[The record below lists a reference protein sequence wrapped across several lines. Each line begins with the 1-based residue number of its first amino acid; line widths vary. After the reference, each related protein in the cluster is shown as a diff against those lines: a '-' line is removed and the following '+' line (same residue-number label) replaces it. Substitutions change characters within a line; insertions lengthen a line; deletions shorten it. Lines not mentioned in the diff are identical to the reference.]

1 MTQPR
6 DEFNLHRRAFL
17 GQYAGSLGGLALA
30 SLLGSANNRYA
41 FGNEPAPV
49 AGAPKKPKAKSV
61 ICLFQHGG
69 PSQMDLFDP
78 KPALEKWH
86 GMPYP
91 GELDVHFT
99 KQAGNL
105 LASPF
110 KFKKQ
115 GQAGI
120 EISEILPH
128 TAEVIDDLLLVR
140 SMKTFTVD
148 HEAALRLIHNGKA
161 QLGRPTWGSW
171 VIYSLGSENQ
181 DLPSYVVLGDPD
193 GLPIDGVRN
202 WTSGWLPALY
212 QGTPFLSGPSPVLNL
227 KSPEGL
233 TPELRARQMQLLA
246 GLNSAYQQKH
256 PENNELSARI
266 ANFEIR
272 ESTAVPGCDR
282 LCCSDRRYR
291 ER

>member
-1 MTQPR
+1 
-6 DEFNLHRRAFL
+6 
-17 GQYAGSLGGLALA
+17 
-30 SLLGSANNRYA
+30 
-41 FGNEPAPV
+41 
-49 AGAPKKPKAKSV
+49 
-61 ICLFQHGG
+61 
-69 PSQMDLFDP
+69 MDLFDP
-78 KPALEKWH
+78 KPSLEKWH

-110 KFKKQ
+110 KFQKQ

-120 EISEILPH
+120 ELSEILPH
-128 TAEVIDDLLLVR
+128 TAQVIDDLLLVR

-212 QGTPFLSGPSPVLNL
+212 PGTPFLSGPSPVLNL

-233 TPELRARQMQLLA
+233 TPDLRSRQMKLLS
-246 GLNSAYQQKH
+246 GLNAAYQQKH
-256 PENNELSARI
+256 PENNELAARI
-266 ANFEIR
+266 ANFEMAGR
-272 ESTAVPGCDR
+272 MQAAVPEVLDFSDESEETQQLYGLDR
-282 LCCSDRRYR
+282 NETAEYGRRCLLARRLVEKGVRFVQVFMSGQPWDTHDKNAERLKGLCAKTD
-291 ER
+291 

>member
-1 MTQPR
+1 MNQPR
-6 DEFNLHRRAFL
+6 ENVNLHRRAFL

-30 SLLGSANNRYA
+30 SLLGSSNRTA
-41 FGNEPAPV
+41 RGDESASSVAP
-49 AGAPKKPKAKSV
+49 PNRPKAKSV

-78 KPALEKWH
+78 KPSLEKWH

-110 KFKKQ
+110 KFQKQ

-120 EISEILPH
+120 ELSEILPH
-128 TAEVIDDLLLVR
+128 TAQVIDDLLLVR

-161 QLGRPTWGSW
+161 QLGRPTWGS
-171 VIYSLGSENQ
+171 E
-181 DLPSYVVLGDPD
+181 
-193 GLPIDGVRN
+193 VR
-202 WTSGWLPALY
+202 
-212 QGTPFLSGPSPVLNL
+212 
-227 KSPEGL
+227 
-233 TPELRARQMQLLA
+233 
-246 GLNSAYQQKH
+246 
-256 PENNELSARI
+256 I
-266 ANFEIR
+266 I
-272 ESTAVPGCDR
+272 
-282 LCCSDRRYR
+282 
-291 ER
+291 